1 MWNLKYNTNQ
11 HIYETITD
19 SQIKTAGLWLPTGSG
34 VRGEKIREFGIS
46 KGKLSYIERINN
58 EALLYSTGNY
68 IEYPVTNH
76 GGEKWE
82 RMYICVWMS
91 NFSVQR
97 KLIQHRK
104 SIQFKKE
111 IC

>member
-58 EALLYSTGNY
+58 EALLYSTGNLY
-68 IEYPVTNH
+68 
-76 GGEKWE
+76 
-82 RMYICVWMS
+82 
-91 NFSVQR
+91 
-97 KLIQHRK
+97 
-104 SIQFKKE
+104 
-111 IC
+111 